1 MKKCISCGFEV
12 SDEAMFCS
20 NCGASVSEVSTL
32 VTVEDL
38 PVVDE
43 LATLCAVQELYS
55 KAYDLRLKLHDM
67 EGATYPYECPR
78 LPKYIEPQLI
88 YIPEFQPVDLEPMP
102 EIHPTEDQ
110 IHPRSVKPPPMTRVT
125 QSGGFWVWGVATFI
139 VICWCLVGGSILV
152 ALFSP
157 IWISLAIVWV
167 LVSISASNKI
177 KRYKTIYDDAVRYE
191 YDVAY
196 KMAVS
201 HIQSSSEYLE
211 LCKPIQE
218 RNQMKI
224 KIQKAKYEKTYEDS
238 MQTNDDR
245 RKAADSAYQQRI
257 DQYYNVVLPN
267 YKRDE
272 AEWYD
277 NYNAHLT
284 NLQSEYHST
293 VHEISTMLDNCGSI
307 PSDYYDVD
315 HINELV
321 QIMQSSNYTIKEAIE
336 IYDRRRQRE
345 LMDRLI
351 ATKQQEA
358 QRLSEQNNLLNE
370 RNQLLYEQN
379 QIAEANA
386 YLAAEANAIAD
397 EARRDANRAELVR
410 AVQHHNTNKY
420 LKSTFKR

>member
-12 SDEAMFCS
+12 SDEALFCS
-20 NCGASVSEVSTL
+20 KCGASVSEVSTL
-32 VTVEDL
+32 VTVDDL

-43 LATLCAVQELYS
+43 LATLCAVQELYG

-125 QSGGFWVWGVATFI
+125 QSGGFWGWGVATFI
-139 VICWCLVGGSILV
+139 VICWCLAGGSILI
-152 ALFSP
+152 ALLSP
-157 IWISLAIVWV
+157 IWISLAIVWI
-167 LVSISASNKI
+167 LVSISVNNKI
-177 KRYKTIYDDAVRYE
+177 KRYKTIYDDAVRNE

-196 KMAVS
+196 RAAVS

-218 RNQMKI
+218 SNDRKI
-224 KIQKAKYEKTYEDS
+224 KIQRIKYDEIYGDSIQANASRIQEAKDS
-238 MQTNDDR
+238 
-245 RKAADSAYQQRI
+245 YQRSV
-257 DQYYNVVLPN
+257 DNFYAVTLPN
-267 YKRDE
+267 YKKDE

-358 QRLSEQNNLLNE
+358 QRLSEQNDLLNE
-370 RNQLLYEQN
+370 RNQLLYAQN
-379 QIAEANA
+379 QIAETNA
-386 YLAAEANAIAD
+386 YLVAEANAIAD

-420 LKSTFKR
+420 LKSMSKR